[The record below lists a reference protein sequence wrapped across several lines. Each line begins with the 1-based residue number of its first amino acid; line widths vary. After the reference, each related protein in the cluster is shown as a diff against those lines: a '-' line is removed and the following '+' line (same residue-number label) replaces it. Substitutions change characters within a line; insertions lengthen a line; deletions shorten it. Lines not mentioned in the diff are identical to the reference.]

1 MRHAPECD
9 PIPDARYRVARD
21 QHHRSWFAR
30 RHARPRVRRLQPEQ
44 VLAAQH
50 AAGRQSRA
58 RRHGLRGSPYRQTP
72 GFLPG
77 KSQPGSHASSI
88 LVVGSGRSRPVL
100 VAESRIALWTYRGC
114 APGHTPRGTQGTGY
128 EQRQCAAAEADLVRE
143 KGEGRGTIRRLIE
156 IQSPVERAFLVGAPR
171 KGSDDAVHVEEHL
184 EELERLADT
193 PGALGIGRTVQ
204 RIDAPTPH
212 FYLGQGKVESLKDE
226 LASAGATL
234 MLFDESLTP
243 VQGGKLEKSLGGRV
257 MARTEVILDIS
268 ATRARSHEAKLQVE
282 LAQLEYLLPRLTRMW
297 THLSRIRGGI
307 GLRGPG
313 ETQLETDRRAIRRK
327 ISALKKRLKDVAEHR
342 ANPRQARRDLPTA
355 PLVGYTNAGKSSLL
369 KALSGHDVFI
379 EDRLFATVDTLAREV
394 DVGEGYRYRLT
405 DTVGFIRKLPH
416 HLVASFRATL
426 EEAEDAD
433 LLLHVIDASH
443 PGWEDQLDVVETETT
458 SVSPKRVI
466 HVFNKADLLPD
477 RDAFLA
483 LVRERY
489 PHAVLTSTVRD
500 GGVEDLRRAL
510 RTSAQALRPIAEIR
524 VPVANGKLLATLHRD
539 AEILDQVQTNGVVTL
554 RARIEARLLGRLRQ
568 EGVEVVLG

>member
-1 MRHAPECD
+1 M
-9 PIPDARYRVARD
+9 
-21 QHHRSWFAR
+21 
-30 RHARPRVRRLQPEQ
+30 
-44 VLAAQH
+44 
-50 AAGRQSRA
+50 
-58 RRHGLRGSPYRQTP
+58 
-72 GFLPG
+72 
-77 KSQPGSHASSI
+77 
-88 LVVGSGRSRPVL
+88 
-100 VAESRIALWTYRGC
+100 
-114 APGHTPRGTQGTGY
+114 
-128 EQRQCAAAEADLVRE
+128 
-143 KGEGRGTIRRLIE
+143 
-156 IQSPVERAFLVGAPR
+156 ERAFLVGAPR
-171 KGSDDAVHVEEHL
+171 KGSDDALHVDEHL

-193 PGALGIGRTVQ
+193 AGAQVIGKAIQ
-204 RIDAPTPH
+204 RIDAPTPN
-212 FYLGQGKVESLKDE
+212 FYVGQGKVDELKDT
-226 LASAGATL
+226 LAGAGATL
-234 MLFDESLTP
+234 LLFDESLTP
-243 VQGGKLEKSLGGRV
+243 VQGVKLEKSLGVRV
-257 MARTEVILDIS
+257 MDRTEVILDIF

-313 ETQLETDRRAIRRK
+313 ETQLETDRRVIRRK
-327 ISALKKRLKDVAEHR
+327 IATLKKRLKDVAEHR
-342 ANPRQARRDLPTA
+342 ANQRQGRGGRRDLPMA
-355 PLVGYTNAGKSSLL
+355 ALVGYTNTGKSSLL

-394 DVGEGYRYRLT
+394 DVGEGYRYRIT

-443 PGWEDQLDVVETETT
+443 PAWEEQVDVVEKEMRNAEFGMRNVKA
-458 SVSPKRVI
+458 SVERKRTI
-466 HVFNKADLLPD
+466 YVFNKADLLPD
-477 RDAFLA
+477 PDAFLT

-489 PHAVLTSTVRD
+489 PHAILTSTISHSAFRIPNL
-500 GGVEDLRRAL
+500 GVEDLRLAL

-539 AEILDQVQTNGVVTL
+539 AEILEQVQMNGVVTL

>member
-1 MRHAPECD
+1 MD
-9 PIPDARYRVARD
+9 
-21 QHHRSWFAR
+21 
-30 RHARPRVRRLQPEQ
+30 
-44 VLAAQH
+44 
-50 AAGRQSRA
+50 
-58 RRHGLRGSPYRQTP
+58 
-72 GFLPG
+72 
-77 KSQPGSHASSI
+77 
-88 LVVGSGRSRPVL
+88 
-100 VAESRIALWTYRGC
+100 
-114 APGHTPRGTQGTGY
+114 
-128 EQRQCAAAEADLVRE
+128 
-143 KGEGRGTIRRLIE
+143 
-156 IQSPVERAFLVGAPR
+156 
-171 KGSDDAVHVEEHL
+171 EHL

-193 PGALGIGRTVQ
+193 AGAQVIGKAIQ
-204 RIDAPTPH
+204 RIDAPTPN
-212 FYLGQGKVESLKDE
+212 FYLGQGKVEELKDT
-226 LASAGATL
+226 LAAAGATL
-234 MLFDESLTP
+234 LLFDENLTP
-243 VQGGKLEKSLGGRV
+243 VQGSQLEKHIGVRV
-257 MARTEVILDIS
+257 MDRTEVILDIF
-268 ATRARSHEAKLQVE
+268 ATRARSSEAKLQVD

-313 ETQLETDRRAIRRK
+313 ETQLETDRRRIRTK
-327 ISALKKRLKDVAEHR
+327 ISVVKKRLKDVAEHR
-342 ANPRQARRDLPTA
+342 ANQRQGRRDIPTA
-355 PLVGYTNAGKSSLL
+355 ALVGYTNAGKSSLL
-369 KALSGHDVFI
+369 KALSGQDVFI

-477 RDAFLA
+477 REAFLA

-500 GGVEDLRRAL
+500 EGVEQLRRAL

-524 VPVANGKLLATLHRD
+524 VPVTDGKLLATLHRD
-539 AEILDQVQTNGVVTL
+539 AEILHQEQTNGVVTL